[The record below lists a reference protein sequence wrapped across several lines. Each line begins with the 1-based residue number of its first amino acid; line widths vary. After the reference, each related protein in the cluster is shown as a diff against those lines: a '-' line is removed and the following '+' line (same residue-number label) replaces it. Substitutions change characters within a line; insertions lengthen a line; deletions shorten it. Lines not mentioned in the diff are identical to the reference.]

1 MAKTITLSVRQWEKL
16 KSQIIEDYG
25 RATILIS
32 YQLRDTLGF
41 TLRRHMDYS
50 DTSLVF
56 QWTMRLDFWDDMLH
70 TMFLLKY
77 SDYITQTS
85 KG

>member
-32 YQLRDTLGF
+32 YRLRDTLGF

-56 QWTMRLDFWDDMLH
+56 QWTMRLDFWDDMLQ

>member
-32 YQLRDTLGF
+32 HRLRDTLGF